1 MMLVPRYP
9 LSINGSFDPD
19 PDPVFD
25 INLILQNHMFKFED
39 LKNQVELD
47 IERI

>member
-19 PDPVFD
+19 PVFD
-25 INLILQNHMFKFED
+25 INLILQNHMFK
-39 LKNQVELD
+39 LK
-47 IERI
+47 I